1 MNDLKQEDIGQSKLK
16 LLNSK
21 IVSNKIDKIENAELK
36 RYLNSISANEQKRYL
51 YLLEKNEQLKKEL
64 LTVTEATEQFI
75 QRER

>member
-1 MNDLKQEDIGQSKLK
+1 MNIIKQEEIGQSKLK

-21 IVSNKIDKIENAELK
+21 IVLNKIGKIEDQELK

-64 LTVTEATEQFI
+64 LNVTEATEQFI
-75 QRER
+75 NRER